1 MPFDTTIHALNFTFK
16 YVGDKLSRKILDQAL
31 EQQDELEAEC
41 GGMTAKKGKKPL
53 AEART
58 SLGSAS
64 KPRATGSDSE
74 SDSEEDFSEGEDQYY
89 EDVVSRDKILC
100 SLKPIFS
107 WLTDTQPQMCKLQ
120 QVCCRFVALL
130 SSSQYQNAFIV
141 SATCS
146 KSANIKIFT
155 DLLQRDKLSQQ
166 TCCKFFGNC
175 LFLAM
180 LLANL

>member
-1 MPFDTTIHALNFTFK
+1 
-16 YVGDKLSRKILDQAL
+16 
-31 EQQDELEAEC
+31 
-41 GGMTAKKGKKPL
+41 MTAKKGKKPL

-166 TCCKFFGNC
+166 TCCN
-175 LFLAM
+175 
-180 LLANL
+180 LLATVCFWLCCWQICSVSGYEIGVDISIGMT